1 MEVNILGKKI
11 RMKYQFISRLGIFL
25 VTSAIAA
32 CSMSTPQTEKH
43 NPDHSQQTMGEH
55 QTATMSSSPQHN
67 EHQNPP
73 ANTTN
78 TTQTKF
84 TELKNVTP
92 QTPVKLAINVLD
104 NTGKPINNFQK
115 FQEQLMHL
123 IIVSQDLEQF
133 QHLHPTYKEKGQFE
147 VEATFPK
154 SGNYA
159 IFSDYKPVGQ
169 SEQVAVMTQQV
180 LGNPS
185 PTSAPDFSLVKTFAD
200 KKITLSF
207 SEPTLKA
214 NQEVTITFNLQK
226 TDNNQPITNLQPYL
240 GEKGHLVIIKQ
251 ASPLT
256 KQDYI
261 HAHAMPDA
269 TSGNVKFMTK
279 FTEPGKYKLWGQFKQ
294 NDQIMTADF
303 WVNVL

>member
-11 RMKYQFISRLGIFL
+11 RMKYQFRNPLGIFL

-43 NPDHSQQTMGEH
+43 NPDRSQPTMGDH
-55 QTATMSSSPQHN
+55 KTATMSSSPQHN

-92 QTPVKLAINVLD
+92 QTPVKLAIDVLD

-133 QHLHPTYKEKGQFE
+133 QHLHPTYKENGKFE

-169 SEQVAVMTQQV
+169 SEEVAVMTQQV
-180 LGNPS
+180 LGNPH
-185 PTSAPDFSLVKTFAD
+185 PASAPDLSLAKTFGD
-200 KKITLSF
+200 KKVTLSL
-207 SEPTLKA
+207 SEANLKA
-214 NQEVTITFNLQK
+214 NQEVTITFNLQQM
-226 TDNNQPITNLQPYL
+226 DNKPITNLQQYL
-240 GEKGHLVIIKQ
+240 GEKGHLVIIKK

-256 KQDYI
+256 KKDYI
-261 HAHAMPDA
+261 HAHALPDSS
-269 TSGNVKFMTK
+269 SGTVKFMTK
-279 FTEPGKYKLWGQFKQ
+279 FPQAGKYKLWGQFKQ
-294 NDQIMTADF
+294 NNQIITTDF
-303 WVNVL
+303 WINVL

>member
-1 MEVNILGKKI
+1 
-11 RMKYQFISRLGIFL
+11 MKYQLRNRLGIFL

-32 CSMSTPQTEKH
+32 CSMSTPQTEKP
-43 NPDHSQQTMGEH
+43 NRDRSQPTMGAH
-55 QTATMSSSPQHN
+55 KTATMSSSPQHN
-67 EHQNPP
+67 EHQTPP

-78 TTQTKF
+78 TTQTHF

-92 QTPVKLAINVLD
+92 QTQVKLAIDILD
-104 NTGKPINNFQK
+104 STGKPINQFQT

-147 VEATFPK
+147 IDVTFPK
-154 SGNYA
+154 SGNYT

-169 SEQVAVMTQQV
+169 SEQVAVMTQQI
-180 LGNPS
+180 LGDPS
-185 PTSAPDFSLVKTFAD
+185 PTSPPDLSLAKTFGD
-200 KKITLSF
+200 KKVTLSL
-207 SEPTLKA
+207 SEPIIKA
-214 NQEVTITFNLQK
+214 NQEVTITFNLEK
-226 TDNNQPITNLQPYL
+226 NDNQPMTNLQEYL

-261 HAHAMPDA
+261 HAHAIPDA

-279 FTEPGKYKLWGQFKQ
+279 FPEAGKYKLWGQFKQ

>member
-1 MEVNILGKKI
+1 MEINTLGEKI
-11 RMKYQFISRLGIFL
+11 RMKYQFSARLGIFL

-32 CSMSTPQTEKH
+32 CSMSTPQTEKP
-43 NPDHSQQTMGEH
+43 NPDRRQQTMGDH
-55 QTATMSSSPQHN
+55 KTATMSSSQQHN
-67 EHQNPP
+67 EHQNHP

-92 QTPVKLAINVLD
+92 QTPVKLAIDVLD
-104 NTGKPINNFQK
+104 TTGKPIKSFQR
-115 FQEQLMHL
+115 FQEQLMHI
-123 IIVSQDLEQF
+123 IIVSEDLEKF
-133 QHLHPTYKEKGQFE
+133 QHLHPTYKENGQFE
-147 VEATFPK
+147 VETTFPK
-154 SGNYA
+154 SGKYT

-180 LGNPS
+180 LGNP
-185 PTSAPDFSLVKTFAD
+185 PPVSAPDFSLTKTFGD
-200 KKITLSF
+200 KKVTLYL

-214 NQEVTITFNLQK
+214 NQEVTITFNLQQM
-226 TDNNQPITNLQPYL
+226 DNQPITNLQQYL

-261 HAHAMPDA
+261 HAHAMKDT
-269 TSGNVKFMTK
+269 TSGTVKFMTK
-279 FTEPGKYKLWGQFKQ
+279 FPQAGKYKLWGQFKQ
-294 NDQIMTADF
+294 NDQIITSDF

>member
-1 MEVNILGKKI
+1 
-11 RMKYQFISRLGIFL
+11 MKYQFRNPLGIFL

-32 CSMSTPQTEKH
+32 CSMSTPQTEKP
-43 NPDHSQQTMGEH
+43 NPDRSQQTRGDQKTEKI
-55 QTATMSSSPQHN
+55 SSSPQHN
-67 EHQNPP
+67 EHHSPP

-78 TTQTKF
+78 TTQTQF

-92 QTPVKLAINVLD
+92 QTPVKLAIAVLD
-104 NTGKPINNFQK
+104 TTGKPINQFQT

-123 IIVSQDLEQF
+123 IIVSEDLEKF
-133 QHLHPTYKEKGQFE
+133 QHLHPTYKEKGKFE
-147 VEATFPK
+147 VDVTFPK

-180 LGNPS
+180 LGNPPATS
-185 PTSAPDFSLVKTFAD
+185 PPDLSLTKTFGD
-200 KKITLSF
+200 KKVTLSL
-207 SEPTLKA
+207 SESTLKA
-214 NQEVTITFNLQK
+214 NQEVTITFNLQQK
-226 TDNNQPITNLQPYL
+226 DNNQPITNLQPYL

-256 KQDYI
+256 KKDYI

-279 FTEPGKYKLWGQFKQ
+279 FPEAGKYKLWGQFKQ
-294 NDQIMTADF
+294 NDQIITADF